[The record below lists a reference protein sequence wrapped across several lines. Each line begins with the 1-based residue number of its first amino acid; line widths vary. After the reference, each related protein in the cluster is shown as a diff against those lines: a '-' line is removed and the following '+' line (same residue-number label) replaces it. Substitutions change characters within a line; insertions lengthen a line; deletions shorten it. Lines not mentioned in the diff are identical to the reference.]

1 MFSYSSQFFLF
12 MEIIYGHITIY
23 LDRNVAI
30 NNFHEQKKLWRIWK
44 HYKLGSL

>member
-23 LDRNVAI
+23 LDRNVCPI
-30 NNFHEQKKLWRIWK
+30 SQMLLI
-44 HYKLGSL
+44 